1 MCELEARSGSSP
13 PYPSP
18 TSEKPIL
25 CEYQAVNQKK
35 FSPSVWS
42 ERNHRSCRRQVMRSV
57 ALPVRQFLRRRPR
70 PFLEQYRYAS
80 SFSSA
85 LNVPPAAS
93 AHYLNRR
100 LNTSKIQRITIRTV
114 VGFAQHVDFFLPWS
128 WPVREQF
135 FSPWAYRISK
145 FASNGTFLP
154 YRQFEF
160 FLIFKLVLHN

>member
-1 MCELEARSGSSP
+1 MECVSWKPDRAHRHHIHPQRLKSLSCANIRLLTKRNSP
-13 PYPSP
+13 RVCDRREITAVVVVKWCVQS
-18 TSEKPIL
+18 L
-25 CEYQAVNQKK
+25 YQ
-35 FSPSVWS
+35 F
-42 ERNHRSCRRQVMRSV
+42 
-57 ALPVRQFLRRRPR
+57 
-70 PFLEQYRYAS
+70 AS
-80 SFSSA
+80 SSVVVLVHSWNSTDMP
-85 LNVPPAAS
+85 LSVPPWTFQW
-93 AHYLNRR
+93 HYLNRR

-145 FASNGTFLP
+145 FASNGTFFP